1 MSAVCG
7 LDPITAQ
14 FMVVVRAACLCAV
27 LGWEEIRH
35 EGGPGCFGV
44 TADLTTSRRLNPL
57 WTIAVYRIVDG

>member
-1 MSAVCG
+1 
-7 LDPITAQ
+7 
-14 FMVVVRAACLCAV
+14 MVVVRAACLCAV